1 MLKSPPIMGEA
12 RHLTGLYDSYTA
24 TEGTRASRD
33 AKSDYREGGCRW
45 GSRDDGFIF
54 IMVGDVNRKGEERKI
69 HFGSRSDFL
78 LRLLQKQV
86 FIPTYDQGNEFRR
99 EPGSVVHFV

>member
-1 MLKSPPIMGEA
+1 MG
-12 RHLTGLYDSYTA
+12 YTH
-24 TEGTRASRD
+24 TIRD
-33 AKSDYREGGCRW
+33 DKSDCRW
-45 GSRDDGFIF
+45 GGFWGRHKDGFIF
-54 IMVGDVNRKGEERKI
+54 IIVGDVKRKAAESRI

-86 FIPTYDQGNEFRR
+86 FIPTYDQGNAFRR